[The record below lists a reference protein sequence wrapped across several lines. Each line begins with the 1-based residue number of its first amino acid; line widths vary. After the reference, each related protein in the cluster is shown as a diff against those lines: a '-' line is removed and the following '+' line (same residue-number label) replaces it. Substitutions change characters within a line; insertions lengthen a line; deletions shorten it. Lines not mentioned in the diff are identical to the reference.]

1 MAPQSP
7 SAYEA
12 AADLG
17 QAHARLGAQDTL
29 HQLFRA
35 HFQREEGHGRT
46 RLGGVHRQVERERGL
61 AHARTSSQDDEIPA
75 TEAVEQG
82 IRILEARRHTGHVIA
97 LFGQAR
103 ELFEGVHQKRV
114 HLGERGGDAF
124 LRDVEQ
130 GLFSFLHH
138 LVQVVGRVVG
148 ERVDLRGGID
158 ELAQDGGALH
168 DFSVVLPVGERE
180 GVVGQVHQVGLAA
193 DGLQLARTRSACR
206 QARSGRQECGGLFR
220 SHTASKMMR

>member
-1 MAPQSP
+1 MQLQVVNDDEALALGLAQFAARLRACFQDGETGRVVDVQVQLGKHVRGVGDGAPVP
-7 SAYEA
+7 LGYEA
-12 AADLG
+12 AANLG

-158 ELAQDGGALH
+158 
-168 DFSVVLPVGERE
+168 
-180 GVVGQVHQVGLAA
+180 AA
-193 DGLQLARTRSACR
+193 RAGWRCASRFQRGSA
-206 QARSGRQECGGLFR
+206 SW
-220 SHTASKMMR
+220 

>member
-1 MAPQSP
+1 M
-7 SAYEA
+7 
-12 AADLG
+12 
-17 QAHARLGAQDTL
+17 
-29 HQLFRA
+29 
-35 HFQREEGHGRT
+35 
-46 RLGGVHRQVERERGL
+46 
-61 AHARTSSQDDEIPA
+61 
-75 TEAVEQG
+75 
-82 IRILEARRHTGHVIA
+82 IA

-103 ELFEGVHQKRV
+103 KLFEGVHQKRV

-180 GVVGQVHQVGLAA
+180 GVVGEIHQVGLAA
-193 DGLQLARTRSACR
+193 DGLQLADAFSVSASEIWSTGMR
-206 QARSGRQECGGLFR
+206 RMFR